1 MHRWSDR
8 TESKGKE
15 VSAMG
20 NGLALVDHAAARELV
35 ERVNRAGGTYHRLDM
50 GDGLVIEGDYDM
62 SKYAPYYRLPSRLDG
77 KTVLDVGTASGYFAI
92 ECARRG
98 ARVTAIDIWDDS
110 CLLSGLVETFGLD
123 VRYVQKTI
131 YDLDASFGEFD
142 LVVCGSLILHLP
154 DPFGA
159 IQRIRLVC
167 GGRAIV
173 STACTDDSTTNPAPM
188 CEFTG
193 QRARESDYW
202 AYWRLSAAALRKMFQ
217 AAGFAR
223 IEGERHFILTTQPG
237 RIAFGTP
244 HVVMSATV

>member
-1 MHRWSDR
+1 
-8 TESKGKE
+8 
-15 VSAMG
+15 MG
-20 NGLALVDHAAARELV
+20 NGLALVDQTAARQLV

-50 GDGLVIEGDYDM
+50 GDGLVIEGAYDI
-62 SKYAPYYRLPSRLDG
+62 SKYVHYYGLPSCLDG
-77 KTVLDVGTASGYFAI
+77 KAVLDVGTASGYFAI

-98 ARVTAIDIWDDS
+98 AQVTAIDIWEDT
-110 CLLSGLVETFGLD
+110 CLLNGLVETFGLD
-123 VRYVQKTI
+123 IRYVQKSI
-131 YDLDASFGEFD
+131 YDVDASFGDYD

-159 IQRIRLVC
+159 IQRIRSVC

-173 STACTDDSTTNPAPM
+173 STACTDDSATNPAPM

-202 AYWRLSAAALRKMFQ
+202 AYWRLSAPALRKMFQ

-223 IEGERHFILTTQPG
+223 VEGERHFTLATEPG
-237 RIAFGTP
+237 RISFATP
-244 HVVMSATV
+244 HVVMSATI